1 MVSGGLV
8 STEWTEDSFFFC
20 VFDQE
25 LRHLLGK
32 RAYTTDGDVEYAPT
46 DWHGGLKE
54 SIFLEV
60 LLLDS

>member
-1 MVSGGLV
+1 MVPGGLV
-8 STEWTEDSFFFC
+8 STEWTEDSCSFF

-32 RAYTTDGDVEYAPT
+32 RAYTTDGDVEYAPA
-46 DWHGGLKE
+46 DWHGGQKE
-54 SIFLEV
+54 TIFLEV